1 MDEVL
6 QSATLIGSD
15 LDIKIAKH
23 LLFCSLDHS
32 VCAIQSPF
40 ELSSS
45 HTFVLA
51 LLFFA

>member
-6 QSATLIGSD
+6 QSAKLIGSD